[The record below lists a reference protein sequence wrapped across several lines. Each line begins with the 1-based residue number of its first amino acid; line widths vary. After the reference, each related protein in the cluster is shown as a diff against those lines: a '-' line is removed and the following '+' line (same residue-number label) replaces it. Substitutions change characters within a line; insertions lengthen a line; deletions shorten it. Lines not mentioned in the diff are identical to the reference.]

1 MDLLLVR
8 KLSHFILLSPGEIA
22 LLEDLQSARLA
33 VRRHREIVSAGRRYD
48 TLFVLLE
55 GFAVRCRVVGNAAR
69 QILNIAL
76 PGDFIGFP
84 GCFFESALYSVAAL
98 TDTTVS
104 RIPYVRLVAL
114 FDNHPRLA
122 AKIFWSFSCEAAMYA
137 EHLVDL
143 GRRSALERVA
153 HFPGAA
159 RPTAQR
165 LPPRRVGRRASQD

>member
-69 QILNIAL
+69 LGPCLLEGLQTIQSKH
-76 PGDFIGFP
+76 PDSVGRV
-84 GCFFESALYSVAAL
+84 SA
-98 TDTTVS
+98 
-104 RIPYVRLVAL
+104 RGLVAGLQMVRQPRNQPDHELAHAIIERCFHKGLLL
-114 FDNHPRLA
+114 FAPVGAWGQTVKIAPPLTITKDALQEGLA
-122 AKIFWSFSCEAAMYA
+122 VLCEA
-137 EHLVDL
+137 VDEAI
-143 GRRSALERVA
+143 GA
-153 HFPGAA
+153 HAP
-159 RPTAQR
+159 
-165 LPPRRVGRRASQD
+165 LS